1 MESLKVVY
9 SIKKFAPFVVIEF
22 SKISCI
28 DPDLVSSLD
37 ELMKDETSKE
47 IFESINLLLEYYKD
61 ITDVIGIKEFED
73 GYFLSSKRE
82 FMKQLVSRCLK
93 LSEGDLTFFEFL
105 LVCVY
110 ICRFS
115 ECIYAKYRCCKI
127 LKVIADCL
135 EAVYCRK
142 YFEYFQE
149 HRGFLGL
156 ADFCRNLNNCK
167 PSVKYADADGECIT
181 HFPGA
186 VDPERNEKVKNLRYL
201 NHVDNVTSINILEN
215 KLLRETMY
223 KDYKC
228 FISSRPDQSEDF
240 LIDMR
245 QVGEMAQDYEMEGC
259 EAVPEKRN
267 KTGIRCNH
275 CRAKCS
281 QYPED
286 LVNVLKKYEGVRM
299 EVRNF

>member
-47 IFESINLLLEYYKD
+47 IFESINLQLEYYKD
-61 ITDVIGIKEFED
+61 ITDVIGLKEFED

-82 FMKQLVSRCLK
+82 FMEQLVSRCLK
-93 LSEGDLTFFEFL
+93 LYEGDLTFFEFL
-105 LVCVY
+105 L
-110 ICRFS
+110 
-115 ECIYAKYRCCKI
+115 
-127 LKVIADCL
+127 
-135 EAVYCRK
+135 
-142 YFEYFQE
+142 E
-149 HRGFLGL
+149 HSGFLGL
-156 ADFCRNLNNCK
+156 ADFCINLNNCK

>member
-61 ITDVIGIKEFED
+61 IADVIGKKEFED

-105 LVCVY
+105 LVRVY

-115 ECIYAKYRCCKI
+115 ECICAKYRCCKI

-149 HRGFLGL
+149 HRDFLGL

-167 PSVKYADADGECIT
+167 PSAKHAEGERIALC
-181 HFPGA
+181 PEA
-186 VDPERNEKVKNLRYL
+186 VDPERNKKVKNLRCL
-201 NHVDNVTSINILEN
+201 NDVDNVTSLNHMEERLMLD
-215 KLLRETMY
+215 KPY
-223 KDYKC
+223 
-228 FISSRPDQSEDF
+228 FISSRRDASADF

-245 QVGEMAQDYEMEGC
+245 LVGGIAQNVEMKGC
-259 EAVPEKRN
+259 EVVPEKMN
-267 KTGIRCNH
+267 KTGLCGH
-275 CRAKCS
+275 CQAKCS
-281 QYPED
+281 QYPKAF
-286 LVNVLKKYEGVRM
+286 VNELKMSEIIR
-299 EVRNF
+299 